1 MMEILKY
8 LMENSDERFTKQI
21 QYIMDQLNSD
31 PKEKSELL
39 SKSQTLSESND
50 EDNDVDDLDED
61 DDLVEEEELEE
72 SIHLEKAFPL
82 GEDLLNQYFILPPEE
97 ALKQKNMIKSMV
109 HDQHK
114 SLNTSRI
121 KELRNPEAG
130 VPFKRPTTPSLVSN
144 NQSVIEG
151 QSRELPSELRARPK
165 ILRTPMEGMGKNS
178 QVQNSQV
185 QENNEETKENQ
196 EKGVA
201 AVNMESPF
209 MNEKKFE
216 LRVLLF

>member
-1 MMEILKY
+1 MEILKY

-72 SIHLEKAFPL
+72 SIHLDKSIPL
-82 GEDLLNQYFILPPEE
+82 GEDLLNQYFLLPPEE
-97 ALKQKNMIKSMV
+97 ALKQTNMIKSMV
-109 HDQHK
+109 KDQQK

-121 KELRNPEAG
+121 KEPRNADVG
-130 VPFKRPTTPSLVSN
+130 APFRRPTTPSLASN
-144 NQSVIEG
+144 NQSIIEG

-165 ILRTPMEGMGKNS
+165 ILRTPMEGMVKNN

-185 QENNEETKENQ
+185 MEIKEEIKENQ
-196 EKGVA
+196 GKGVA
-201 AVNMESPF
+201 VVNMESPF

-216 LRVLLF
+216 LRVIF